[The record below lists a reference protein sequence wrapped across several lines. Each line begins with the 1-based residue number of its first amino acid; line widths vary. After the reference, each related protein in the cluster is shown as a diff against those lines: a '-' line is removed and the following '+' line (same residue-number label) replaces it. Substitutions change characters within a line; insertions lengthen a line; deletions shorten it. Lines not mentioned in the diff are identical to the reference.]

1 MGWRAGGSCGGG
13 SCVREREGTCGL
25 AVSSKPNTRL
35 GARKAFGILAQC
47 SVSEHVLHTRLA
59 VRLTHSA
66 AQRECGD
73 LPGCPCSLTR
83 SRSRERR
90 TGTAARS
97 HAPGPAAPDAAAT
110 LRHGRRGTEGTRSCW
125 GEGRLLM
132 DSSTRK
138 TSATLKRGRPAA
150 ANVLLERRE
159 EQVAPH
165 GTLNDARLLH
175 AREAAAN
182 AGLEGDVSDGIP
194 RACLLGSK
202 SAPS

>member
-1 MGWRAGGSCGGG
+1 
-13 SCVREREGTCGL
+13 
-25 AVSSKPNTRL
+25 
-35 GARKAFGILAQC
+35 
-47 SVSEHVLHTRLA
+47 
-59 VRLTHSA
+59 
-66 AQRECGD
+66 
-73 LPGCPCSLTR
+73 
-83 SRSRERR
+83 
-90 TGTAARS
+90 
-97 HAPGPAAPDAAAT
+97 
-110 LRHGRRGTEGTRSCW
+110 
-125 GEGRLLM
+125 M

-150 ANVLLERRE
+150 ANVLERRE

-175 AREAAAN
+175 AREAAAD